1 MNFYRIFD
9 KIFILLLV
17 IFSISCSTTSIDA
30 EKHVL
35 TPFPGVKYSPEKPP
49 VAELPAIIPPAVKI
63 NRNTLGCVF
72 PFQVNMPAWEIKR
85 GMQSCWLRG

>member
-30 EKHVL
+30 EKPVL
-35 TPFPGVKYSPEKPP
+35 TPFPGVKLFAGKSRRRPK
-49 VAELPAIIPPAVKI
+49 
-63 NRNTLGCVF
+63 F
-72 PFQVNMPAWEIKR
+72 
-85 GMQSCWLRG
+85 

>member
-35 TPFPGVKYSPEKPP
+35 TPFPGVKYSPESRRSRTSGNYT
-49 VAELPAIIPPAVKI
+49 A
-63 NRNTLGCVF
+63 GC
-72 PFQVNMPAWEIKR
+72 
-85 GMQSCWLRG
+85 